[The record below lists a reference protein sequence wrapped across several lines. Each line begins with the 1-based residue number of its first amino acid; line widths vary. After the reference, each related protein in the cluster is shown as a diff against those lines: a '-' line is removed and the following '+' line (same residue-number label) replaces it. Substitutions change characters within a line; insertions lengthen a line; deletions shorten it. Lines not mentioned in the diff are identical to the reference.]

1 MIQPDVHAKLTKLN
15 APLYTEL
22 RQIEKATEGRDL
34 TDTEFKQTTKIQD
47 RIYDNEIANGLG
59 EMHPYH
65 SGTISPEQFAKLDKD
80 NL

>member
-1 MIQPDVHAKLTKLN
+1 MIQPDVHAKLAKLK
-15 APLYTEL
+15 APLYAEL
-22 RQIEKATEGRDL
+22 RQIEKATKGRDL
-34 TDTEFKQTTKIQD
+34 TDAEFEQTTKIQD